1 MGGSLSGKH
10 WGESP
15 KICIQGRYSHVYHC
29 LFIYERLKSRIRT
42 GIYKKETIK
51 NPGSKS
57 IFIELGIFN
66 R

>member
-1 MGGSLSGKH
+1 MGESLSGKC

-15 KICIQGRYSHVYHC
+15 KICIQGRHSHVYHC
-29 LFIYERLKSRIRT
+29 LFIYESLKSRIRT

-51 NPGSKS
+51 NLGSKS
-57 IFIELGIFN
+57 IFTELGKFN